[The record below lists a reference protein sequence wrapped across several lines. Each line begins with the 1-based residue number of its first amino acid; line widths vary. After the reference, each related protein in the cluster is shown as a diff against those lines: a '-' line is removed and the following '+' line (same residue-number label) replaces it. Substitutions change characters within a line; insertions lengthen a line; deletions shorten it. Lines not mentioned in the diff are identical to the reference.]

1 MSNRRLSQAI
11 AEGAGIALLF
21 EMDEGRASGDTVGAE
36 GVVVRGAVPYHATLM
51 RKLSFLLRR
60 VAPLVFAQ
68 GDSELPVL
76 AYTSTPDEAA
86 ALGADAVVV
95 AADTDDDDLVVFA
108 DRAAELGLEL
118 VVRADDEDD
127 LARVLETIDPEIF
140 LLAAGSDGDDDHG
153 PLERLLWLLPD
164 VPAGKL
170 AIAELSAAT
179 RADVEELERAGVDA
193 VVVSGNLGELSGE
206 SVPDV

>member
-1 MSNRRLSQAI
+1 VSNRRLSQAI
-11 AEGAGIALLF
+11 AEGAGISLLF
-21 EMDEGRASGDTVGAE
+21 EMDEGRVSGDTLGAE
-36 GVVVRGAVPYHATLM
+36 GVVVRGAV
-51 RKLSFLLRR
+51 
-60 VAPLVFAQ
+60 FAQ
-68 GDSELPVL
+68 GESELPVL
-76 AYTSTPDEAA
+76 AYTATPDEAA

-95 AADTDDDDLVVFA
+95 AADRDDDDLVSVA

-127 LARVLETIDPEIF
+127 VARVLESIDPEIF
-140 LLAAGSDGDDDHG
+140 LLAAAADGDDDDP
-153 PLERLLWLLPD
+153 PLDRLLGLLPD

-170 AIAELSAAT
+170 AIAELSDAT

-193 VVVSGNLGELSGE
+193 VVVSGNIGELSGD